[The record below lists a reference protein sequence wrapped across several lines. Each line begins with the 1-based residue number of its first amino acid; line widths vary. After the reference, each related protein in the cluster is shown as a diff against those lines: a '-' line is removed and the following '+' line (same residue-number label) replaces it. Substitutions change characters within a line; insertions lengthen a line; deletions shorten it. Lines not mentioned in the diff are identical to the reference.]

1 PEPHDPVTT
10 PWSEPAPGAAGGV
23 SSACPD
29 DLRAYSSNVSGAN
42 DTVVTQ
48 KGTLEGAITDF
59 ADKCSWCKINTSGI
73 TTALASFETNNTNE
87 VNWVNTVA
95 AAFEAAG
102 GSGEISEVSDAALA
116 ACLQAAGVAETR
128 RPLDVQAPSI
138 QGDPQTSGYA
148 DDPVNT
154 TTGNFVE
161 PETDLSFSGGAAS
174 LVFSRMYN
182 SLSASVGVF
191 GPGWAST
198 ADEHLLVDGEGA
210 VWVQASGRHVVFPR
224 LADGWDR
231 ADGDSFWL
239 TAVTDTG
246 IAAAEA
252 ATTGG
257 DTTAVGGGG
266 FVVSDNQG
274 GRWCFDAA
282 GRPAWVSRGAG
293 TRVEYEWAGGRLVG
307 LWHEWGRSIRLE
319 WNPEG
324 SRVVALVASDGRRV
338 DYTYDES
345 GRLVGATG
353 DGGATRSYAWNEQG
367 LICRVTDADGVVEA
381 ENTYNRLGQ
390 VVSQRSAFGRVSHYS
405 YLPGG
410 VTQVADADGSRANTW
425 VHDRKGRLVGMIDAD
440 GNRQS
445 IGWDRWGNRV
455 QVTGR
460 DGRATICRYDGRGRL
475 ATRVEETGARSDYE
489 YDDADRVVRVSVTTS
504 DNQGGPAGDTG
515 DDDQAG
521 PAVTTY
527 EYSGSDR
534 NPSVVTDPGGGVSRL
549 VWDRNLLV
557 GVTDPAGV
565 RVRLGYDEH
574 GDLVSSTNAAGDTA
588 RLVRDGA
595 GRVTAAVT
603 PLGYRTEFRY
613 DGAGRLV
620 SRRDPD
626 GATWRFEHTAGGRL
640 TAEVDPDGYRT
651 CYGYGSHGERVERV
665 DALGTCARTVWDD
678 VGNVAEVVLP
688 DGGRWEYAYDGLSR
702 LVATT
707 DPAGG
712 LWRQE
717 YDVNGVVSATTDPTG
732 VRVTQRV
739 SADGTRRSFSDGAA
753 GGGVA
758 TDRLGRVVAVTGDDG
773 SDRLVSYDGCGRPVA
788 FTDAVG
794 NVTRLRRDSAGRV
807 VELVRPSGARTSY
820 SYDGCGR
827 LAQVTDPAGGVACFS
842 YDADSRLV
850 GETWPAGERAWY
862 AYDECGRVTARHV
875 PGYGT
880 TRYTYDASGR
890 VVGLQDPMCG
900 RRRFRYDQV
909 GNLVEAVSGT
919 GGVTRYEYDQLGA
932 LVAVTDPAG
941 GVTRYERDG
950 HGEVTRLTDPL
961 GRVTTAE
968 YDAAGRQ
975 TSQTG
980 ADGHRIGWEYDCSGR
995 FVALSYDG
1003 VVHHRVERDFEA
1015 RTMTVT
1021 EASGVRHV
1029 VCWDANNRLVSRSRG
1044 GQAVSWG
1051 YDADGRRAWMRSPGG
1066 ARTGYEYDPAGRLV
1080 RVESSVFGTVA
1091 YEYDASG
1098 QMTAATAGG
1107 TRQEW
1112 EREGGFITSHLVRQG
1127 GVMSHTAV
1135 GRDDQG
1141 RVAWT
1146 SRDGSHTAYAYDEAN
1161 QLVEARTEDGTAR
1174 YVWDQAGRLAAET
1187 TAGGGDIAYSYDAA
1201 GQLTGTST
1209 DGVLSARFS
1218 YDAAGQRIREE
1229 HADGTVRTY
1238 RWDAGGRLEQVT
1250 IDSALERSRTSLF
1263 TDAMGELAAVDGQG
1277 LFWDTATTIPALLSA
1292 GGQDVVSV
1300 PGFTAT
1306 VGAGWQTPGW
1316 RQAPTTSTTGAD
1328 VWTTTTAGSPLTA
1341 GPGGLS
1347 FGAGGEVLL
1356 PGGLEALGARVYDP
1370 ASRGF
1375 LTPDPQGPTTG
1386 AGWAGNPYSYAA
1398 NNPVGFTD
1406 PTGLH
1411 PLSDAEFDQWK
1422 DQHKSTL
1429 AKAGDWIG
1437 DNWEYLAAGAMV
1449 VAGVA
1454 LMFTGVGGAAGLALM
1469 SLSGALTSGGISMA
1483 QQKHDNGSVDL
1494 GTLGKEMAIGAIPI
1508 PGGGAAKGAGAI
1520 GREAAEGVGRE
1531 VTETVGREAAE
1542 QAASRTGKQEL
1553 SNIGKNAANDIGDD
1567 TARAAHNACN
1577 GGNCFVADTPVLMA
1591 DGTSKPI
1598 QDVQAG
1604 DEVVAYDPDTDTTQP
1619 RTVTR
1624 TFVHEQVETLV
1635 VRLEDSGSVETTA
1648 GHPFLTRDRGWTPA
1662 GHLKPGDQLHTPD

>member
-1 PEPHDPVTT
+1 M
-10 PWSEPAPGAAGGV
+10 
-23 SSACPD
+23 
-29 DLRAYSSNVSGAN
+29 
-42 DTVVTQ
+42 VTQ

-59 ADKCSWCKINTSGI
+59 AERCSWCKINTSGI

-161 PETDLSFSGGAAS
+161 PETDLSFTGGAAS
-174 LVFSRMYN
+174 LVFTRMYN
-182 SLSASVGVF
+182 SLSQVVGVF

-198 ADEHLLVDGEGA
+198 ADERLVFNDEGA

-239 TAVTDTG
+239 TTIPDVTAPDTG
-246 IAAAEA
+246 ADAGEDFTAAGAGGVAGAAGVGADALAAGDALGAGEGSPASATAAAGEA
-252 ATTGG
+252 TTTTGG
-257 DTTAVGGGG
+257 DTTAAVGGGG
-266 FVVSDNQG
+266 FVVSDNRG
-274 GRWCFDAA
+274 GRWCFDRA

-319 WNPEG
+319 WNPDG
-324 SRVVALVASDGRRV
+324 SRVVTLVASDGRRV

-345 GRLVGATG
+345 GRLTAAVS
-353 DGGATRSYAWNEQG
+353 DGGATRTYVWNEQG

-390 VVSQRSAFGRVSHYS
+390 VTSQRSAFGRVSHYS
-405 YLPGG
+405 YLPGN
-410 VTQVADADGSRANTW
+410 VTQVADADGGRANTW
-425 VHDRKGRLVGMIDAD
+425 IHDRKGRLVGMIDAD
-440 GNRQS
+440 GNRQN

-460 DGRATICRYDGRGRL
+460 DGRATICRYDERGRL

-489 YDDADRVVRVSVTTS
+489 YDGLDRVVRVSVTTS
-504 DNQGGPAGDTG
+504 NNQGGPAGDTG

-521 PAVTTY
+521 LAVTTY
-527 EYSGSDR
+527 EYQGADR
-534 NPSVVTDPGGGVSRL
+534 NPSTITDPEGGVTRLSWNQNLLTQVTDP
-549 VWDRNLLV
+549 
-557 GVTDPAGV
+557 TGV
-565 RVRLGYDEH
+565 RIGFGYDEH
-574 GDLVSSTNAAGDTA
+574 GDLVSVMNAEGDMA
-588 RLVRDGA
+588 RLVRDGT
-595 GRVTAAVT
+595 GRVIGTVD
-603 PLGYRTEFRY
+603 PCGSETEFRY

-717 YDVNGVVSATTDPTG
+717 YDVNGVVAATVDPTG

-807 VELVRPSGARTSY
+807 VELVRPSGAVTVY

-880 TRYTYDASGR
+880 TRYRYDLSGR

-919 GGVTRYEYDQLGA
+919 GGVTRYEYDRLGA

-1003 VVHHRVERDFEA
+1003 VVHHRVERDFTA

-1021 EASGVRHV
+1021 ETSGVRHV
-1029 VCWDANNRLVSRSRG
+1029 VCWDANGRLISRSRG

-1051 YDADGRRAWMRSPGG
+1051 YDADGRRAWMRSPSG

-1080 RVESSVFGTVA
+1080 RVESSVFGAVA
-1091 YEYDASG
+1091 YEYDPSG

-1112 EREGGFITSHLVRQG
+1112 EREGGFITSHLVRDSANAM
-1127 GVMSHTAV
+1127 VSHTAV

-1146 SRDGSHTAYAYDEAN
+1146 SRDGSHTAYTYDEAN
-1161 QLVEARTEDGTAR
+1161 QLIETRTEDGTAR

-1201 GQLTGTST
+1201 GQLTATST
-1209 DGVLSARFS
+1209 GGVVSARFS

-1238 RWDAGGRLEQVT
+1238 RWDTGGRLEQVT

-1306 VGAGWQTPGW
+1306 TGTGWQTPGW
-1316 RQAPTTSTTGAD
+1316 RQAPTTSTGGE
-1328 VWTTTTAGSPLTA
+1328 VWATTTSNPLGTV
-1341 GPGGLS
+1341 GLS

-1386 AGWAGNPYSYAA
+1386 AAWAANPYSYAA

-1449 VAGVA
+1449 AAGVA

-1520 GREAAEGVGRE
+1520 GREAAQTAGRE
-1531 VTETVGREAAE
+1531 TAQTAGREAAE
-1542 QAASRTGKQEL
+1542 QAARSTSRQALQHHRQERRR
-1553 SNIGKNAANDIGDD
+1553 K
-1567 TARAAHNACN
+1567 
-1577 GGNCFVADTPVLMA
+1577 
-1591 DGTSKPI
+1591 
-1598 QDVQAG
+1598 
-1604 DEVVAYDPDTDTTQP
+1604 Y
-1619 RTVTR
+1619 
-1624 TFVHEQVETLV
+1624 
-1635 VRLEDSGSVETTA
+1635 
-1648 GHPFLTRDRGWTPA
+1648 
-1662 GHLKPGDQLHTPD
+1662 